1 LETRATRVVAIAPGW
16 LGDAVL
22 SLPAMHAL
30 GTLGALTILAHPR
43 VAPLYGMGFGDCVRA
58 FEPRIASP
66 RALRESSALRVLAP
80 SIAVVF
86 PRSFSSALRA
96 FLIGARERI
105 GIDDEARGALL
116 TRRVRIPWPA
126 RSRHLFEE
134 FAAIAAA
141 AGATL
146 PDAAPR
152 IAISAEARERA
163 WRLLESRGARR
174 GERFVA
180 LSPGAA
186 FGPAKRWPAER
197 FAELGARVASNGAGV
212 VLVGGAADR
221 PVTEEV
227 ARRIAAPRI
236 AAPVDLTGATDIP
249 MLAAILSIAS
259 VAVVNDSGPMHVAA
273 AAGTPVV
280 ALFGSTNPD
289 WTRPLDDRA
298 VALRY
303 PVPCSPCYRRECP
316 IGLQCFDGIS
326 VDRAFRAVEARLA

>member
-1 LETRATRVVAIAPGW
+1 MDTNATHVVAIAPGW

-30 GTLGALTILAHPR
+30 EALGALTILAHPR
-43 VAPLYGMGFGDCVRA
+43 VAPLYGIGFGDRVRTFA
-58 FEPRIASP
+58 PRIASP
-66 RALRESSALRVLAP
+66 RALREASALRALGPAA
-80 SIAVVF
+80 AVVF

-105 GIDDEARGALL
+105 GIDDEARGGLL
-116 TRRVRIPWPA
+116 TRRVRIPWPP

-141 AGATL
+141 AGAQP

-152 IAISAEARERA
+152 IAISLDARERA
-163 WRLLESRGARR
+163 WRLLEARGARR

-186 FGPAKRWPAER
+186 FGPAKRWPAAR
-197 FAELGARVASNGAGV
+197 FAELGARVASSGAGV
-212 VLVGGAADR
+212 VLVGSGADR
-221 PVTEEV
+221 PVTDEV
-227 ARRIAAPRI
+227 ARRIAA
-236 AAPVDLTGATDIP
+236 AAPAPIDLTGATDVP
-249 MLAAILSIAS
+249 TLAAILSIAS
-259 VAVVNDSGPMHVAA
+259 VAVANDSGPMHVAA
-273 AAGTPVV
+273 AVGTPVV

-289 WTRPLDDRA
+289 WTRPLNDRA

-326 VDRAFRAVEARLA
+326 VDRALRAALARLA